1 MVVILYCLIVDFV
14 FKIIYGV
21 YLYMVE
27 VLLYF
32 VVMNK
37 KILIVLLIIF
47 FLLSKYVLYVF
58 VDLCLIEYG
67 FFRVKLLGVF

>member
-1 MVVILYCLIVDFV
+1 MVVILYCLIVYFV

-37 KILIVLLIIF
+37 KLLIVLLIIF
-47 FLLSKYVLYVF
+47 FY
-58 VDLCLIEYG
+58 
-67 FFRVKLLGVF
+67 